1 LIDDVDD
8 EYLKSAVGLLKER
21 ISKIEEILEM
31 GRFFFED
38 PAEYDEKALKKWKDD
53 SGELVGLYKSEIEDL
68 SDNEFEAGKLKSSL
82 ESVINAQDVGFGKL
96 MMPLRIAIT
105 GQGFGPDL
113 FTSMELLGKKAVTR
127 RIDTALEKLG

>member
-1 LIDDVDD
+1 LIENVND

-21 ISKIEEILEM
+21 ISKIKEILEM

-38 PAEYDEKALKKWKDD
+38 PKEYDEKALKKWKDD
-53 SGELVGLYKSEIEDL
+53 SAELVGIYKTEIEEL
-68 SDNEFEAGKLKSSL
+68 SDFEAGNLKSSL
-82 ESVINAQDVGFGKL
+82 ESVINAKGVGFGKL

-113 FTSMELLGKKAVTR
+113 FASMELLGKEAVTR